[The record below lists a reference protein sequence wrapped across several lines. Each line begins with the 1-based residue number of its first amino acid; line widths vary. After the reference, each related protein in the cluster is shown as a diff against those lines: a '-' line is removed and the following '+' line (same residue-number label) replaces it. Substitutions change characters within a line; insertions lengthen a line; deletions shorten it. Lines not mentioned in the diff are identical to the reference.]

1 MSPTEAVYSGTPF
14 IEMPFCHFYPE
25 QKLYVIF
32 PPLYNCTHYNVSIT
46 TNSST

>member
-14 IEMPFCHFYPE
+14 IEMTFCHFYSE

-32 PPLYNCTHYNVSIT
+32 PPLYN
-46 TNSST
+46 